1 MQQQQ
6 RGMVESESRKHG
18 MLDKIPHV
26 YLFTSL
32 SACLYMLRLVQ
43 RRAYGI

>member
-6 RGMVESESRKHG
+6 HGMVESESRKHG
-18 MLDKIPHV
+18 MLDKIPHI

-32 SACLYMLRLVQ
+32 SACLYML
-43 RRAYGI
+43 